1 VVVVP
6 QEPGTMCA
14 RGMLLTDITFDF
26 VRSEIAEV
34 TPESWNRVCERFTA
48 MEREARAW
56 LDRERVAV
64 ADRSF
69 RYDIDA
75 RYQGQNFEVVVP
87 MRAIEPNG
95 SADFVQMFHA
105 AHAREYGYDVPE
117 RAVEIVNCRLKA
129 VGRVQKAPLRPLDVN
144 GRPEQAITGKRDVYH
159 GTQHG
164 WLETPIYARARLPT
178 QAVLVG
184 PSLIEEMS
192 STTLIAPGRTATI
205 DAIGNIVLEIT
216 RQTQQ

>member
-1 VVVVP
+1 
-6 QEPGTMCA
+6 MCA

-34 TPESWNRVCERFTA
+34 TPQSWNRVCERFAA
-48 MEREARAW
+48 MERDARAW
-56 LDRERVAV
+56 LDRERVAETE
-64 ADRSF
+64 RSF

-95 SADFVQMFHA
+95 SADFVQTFHA

-129 VGRVQKAPLRPLDVN
+129 VGRVEKAPLRPVDVK
-144 GRPEQAITGKRDVYH
+144 RRAQEAMSGKRDVYH
-159 GTQHG
+159 GAQRG
-164 WLETPIYARARLPT
+164 WLETPIYARAHLP
-178 QAVLVG
+178 AHDVVIG
-184 PSLIEEMS
+184 PALIEEMS

-205 DAIGNIVLEIT
+205 DAIGNIVIEIT
-216 RQTQQ
+216 RQTRE